1 MTMELLGVRPGRR
14 IIVYFLVAITAGTIL
29 LSLPVSS
36 GGPDIGIINALF
48 TATSAV
54 CVTGLTVVDT
64 GHDYSLFGQIVI
76 LVLIQLGGLGIMT
89 FATTLLVSIGAR
101 LSFHDRLEVSQSFTV
116 FGRKKLPSILTAVA
130 LTTISFELI
139 GALLLFIRFKA
150 KFPLGQAVY
159 YSIFHSVSAFCNAG
173 FSTFSNSLEGFN
185 NDIFIVLVFAVLII
199 GGGLGFVVIAEITN
213 RLSDKES
220 KLSLHSKLCLV
231 TTFVLLIAGTF
242 AFYFIEYNNAFQ
254 NMGIFRRAV
263 NAFFQAVTCR
273 TAGFNTVPQSGL
285 TEVSI
290 LLVLILMFIGAC
302 PGSTGGGIKTTTLAV
317 ILLILYNKYRGRES
331 VAAFR
336 RTISNESIVRAVTIV
351 LLALIVIASMFSM
364 LMLTEDKLVSHR
376 LSHGWFVDNL
386 FEMVS
391 AFGTVGLSLGM
402 TPRLDELGKIIIII
416 AMFTGRV
423 GLLTLAFGLAR
434 PARKGEIVYSEESVM
449 VG

>member
-1 MTMELLGVRPGRR
+1 M
-14 IIVYFLVAITAGTIL
+14 YFLAAIVAGTVI
-29 LSLPVSS
+29 LSLPISTA
-36 GGPDIGIINALF
+36 GRDISIIESLF

-64 GHDYSLFGQIVI
+64 GHDFSLFGQIVI
-76 LVLIQLGGLGIMT
+76 LLLIQLGGLGIMT
-89 FATTLLVSIGAR
+89 FATTLLVSIGAK
-101 LSFHDRLEVSQSFTV
+101 LSFHKRVEVSQSFTV
-116 FGRKKLPSILTAVA
+116 FGRRRLPSILAAVI
-130 LTTISFELI
+130 LTTFSFELI

-150 KFPLGQAVY
+150 KFPIGQALY

-173 FSTFSNSLEGFN
+173 FSTFTESLEGMN
-185 NDIFIVLVFAVLII
+185 NDIFVVLVFAILII
-199 GGGLGFVVIAEITN
+199 GGGLGFAVVAEVSN
-213 RLSDKES
+213 RLSARDA

-231 TTFVLLIAGTF
+231 TTLILLIIGTL

-254 NMGIFRRAV
+254 NMGIVQRAA

-273 TAGFNTVPQSGL
+273 TAGFNTVPQTGL

-331 VAAFR
+331 VAAFK
-336 RTISNESIVRAVTIV
+336 RTISNESIVRAVTII
-351 LLALIVIASMFSM
+351 LLALIVIVFMFSM
-364 LMLTEDKLVSHR
+364 LMFTEDKLVAHR

-402 TPRLDELGKIIIII
+402 TSRLSEIGKIIIII
-416 AMFTGRV
+416 TMFAGRV
-423 GLLTLAFGLAR
+423 GLLTLAFGLSR
-434 PARKGEIVYSEESVM
+434 PPRKGEIVYSEESVM